1 MQLLSEWN
9 RFFYFWG
16 TYTRI
21 QEIFLPRAEAI
32 LIYPNNFRDYS
43 YIVECFC
50 GFFRTIFLPIQFR
63 LFYML
68 ALPLRLPIYWAIS
81 SKGKR
86 PRWMNNVKTGLS
98 TQNDIDG
105 STINSDDCDK
115 HFSKNVYE
123 EIWIRLNRAAKGW
136 NRPNPN
142 LPLSLA
148 LWLSRLRFR
157 KDPHHW
163 NNKTKNTLTS
173 TLAGATRR

>member
-1 MQLLSEWN
+1 MNEQCEGKGLNLTSRWTFN
-9 RFFYFWG
+9 S
-16 TYTRI
+16 TSS
-21 QEIFLPRAEAI
+21 
-32 LIYPNNFRDYS
+32 PNY
-43 YIVECFC
+43 
-50 GFFRTIFLPIQFR
+50 FR
-63 LFYML
+63 L
-68 ALPLRLPIYWAIS
+68 ACAQTRLEINAIS
-81 SKGKR
+81 TRVRRYFDNWTNYWPLS
-86 PRWMNNVKTGLS
+86 KTGLS

-163 NNKTKNTLTS
+163 NNKTKNSLTS
-173 TLAGATRR
+173 TLAGATRRLRKNTKLL